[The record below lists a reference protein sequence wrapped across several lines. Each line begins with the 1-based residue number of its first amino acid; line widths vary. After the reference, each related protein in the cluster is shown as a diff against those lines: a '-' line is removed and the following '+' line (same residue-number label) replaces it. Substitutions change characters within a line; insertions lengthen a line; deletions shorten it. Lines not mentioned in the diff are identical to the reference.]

1 MAGPFCTQILG
12 DYGADVIKVEPPMGD
27 ETRNWGLSFETD
39 GNSGKISNSY
49 FHGVHRNMRCI
60 ALDLSTEV

>member
-1 MAGPFCTQILG
+1 
-12 DYGADVIKVEPPMGD
+12 MGD

-39 GNSGKISNSY
+39 GNSEKISNSY
-49 FHGVHRNMRCI
+49 FHCVDRNMRGI

>member
-1 MAGPFCTQILG
+1 
-12 DYGADVIKVEPPMGD
+12 MGD
-27 ETRNWGLSFETD
+27 ETRDWEPLFETA